1 MKRNDITA
9 LASKSTSELQAQ
21 LTQLM
26 AEVTKAR
33 LAKKTGRLANL
44 RSISHLNDDIAR
56 IKTIMRQKQL
66 TGQEA

>member
-9 LASKSTSELQAQ
+9 LASKSISELQAQ

>member
-1 MKRNDITA
+1 MKRNDIKNLRA
-9 LASKSTSELQAQ
+9 KSEADLQ
-21 LTQLM
+21 TQLSQLV

-44 RSISHLNDDIAR
+44 RSISHLQDDIAR
-56 IKTIMRQKQL
+56 IKTILRHQQL